1 MMRNF
6 LFSFSIA
13 LSPLALVAQPLTQ
26 KAENKLTTSGL
37 PTVSFGSGRTMIAMT
52 YAQAKLEYINVLKSI
67 EFLKKEVPHE
77 GVDFSN
83 STAFKEYANKASEA
97 IRRRIKT
104 LESDPTQIQEY
115 NSLNQAASLLGSM
128 TCLEDKRDG
137 NFVRQKDLDGQE
149 IVAYPLDSLRTNARY
164 GLVESYKEGFARIK
178 KDQVFGFLNVCGDEI
193 IPCQYETGDYF
204 NGGRALVKKVVWYF
218 VDGSNNESDA
228 LLNVMDAKAL
238 SQGISQVKLKD
249 GKSALINNKYDV
261 TRKPISALYD
271 EIKPFYGKEVF
282 KVKLGN
288 LYGLI
293 SLQGQVLISPN
304 LTFIE
309 PSGVSHLYKMGQN
322 GKIGLVDTSWKVKFE
337 PIYSNILDFD
347 ANGIAWAQ
355 INYGYSLLHS
365 KTYKSSSVYKPI
377 APFNKIGI
385 AQIVDEVGL
394 TGLINTNLDVIITP
408 RYASISEFNEYGLSA
423 ISKMDRK
430 YGFINTLGEEV
441 IKPMFDEVGKFNTFG
456 VVVVKEDFK
465 DYKNK
470 TYKISQIY
478 HKSGQAIITKFNDT
492 LGVNSNVNITY
503 DFVDTLMNKKYMIV
517 KKSLDNVYMGSH
529 LVETGSLRLVTPL
542 PFQELT
548 EFDESAITR
557 FKFNNLWGMMDT
569 TGKLVLQPTYR
580 EIRKP
585 GEGYYAAKEATED
598 KYGFIDK
605 RGKIQIPFEYADV
618 KTYKKGNCVV
628 KLKDKQSWGM
638 INKFNAK
645 VVPCFFK
652 TVNILDE
659 KIEMFDD
666 KQNKYVIDDKGD
678 CLENCQKF
686 EEIRRKANSGG
697 K

>member
-6 LFSFSIA
+6 LFSFSII
-13 LSPLALVAQPLTQ
+13 LSPLALIAQPL
-26 KAENKLTTSGL
+26 NKGGDNQLAVAGVS
-37 PTVSFGSGRTMIAMT
+37 TVTLASGRTVVAMT
-52 YAQAKLEYINVLKSI
+52 FAEAKLEYINAIKKLD
-67 EFLKKEVPHE
+67 FLKKEVPHD
-77 GVDFSN
+77 GVDFGN
-83 STAFKEYANKASEA
+83 PQAFKDYANRAGEA
-97 IRRRIKT
+97 IRRRIKE
-104 LESDPTQIQEY
+104 LESDPTQVHEY
-115 NSLNQAASLLGSM
+115 NNLNQVASMLNSM
-128 TCLEDKRDG
+128 SCLEDKKDG

-149 IVAYPLDSLRTNARY
+149 IVAFPLDSLRTNARY

-178 KDQVFGFLNVCGDEI
+178 KDQVIGFLNVCGDEI

-228 LLNVMDAKAL
+228 LFNIVDAKAL
-238 SQGISQVKLKD
+238 TQGISQVKFKD

-261 TRKPISALYD
+261 TKKPISGLYD
-271 EIKPFYGKEVF
+271 EIRPFFGKEVF

-293 SLQGQVLISPN
+293 SLQGQVLVSPN

-309 PSGVSHLYKMGQN
+309 PSGVSHLYRMGQN
-322 GKIGLVDTSWKVKFE
+322 GKIGLIDTLWKVKFD
-337 PIYSNILDFD
+337 PMYSQILDFD

-355 INYGYSLLHS
+355 TEGGISLLHS
-365 KTYKSSSVYKPI
+365 KSYKTSKVYKSV
-377 APFNKIGI
+377 APFNKMGI
-385 AQIVDEVGL
+385 AQMMDANNL
-394 TGLINTNLDVIITP
+394 NGLINTNLDVIIDP
-408 RYASISEFNEYGLSA
+408 RYASISDFNEYNLSA
-423 ISKMDRK
+423 VSGSDKK
-430 YGFINTLGEEV
+430 YGFINTKGEEI
-441 IKPMFDEVGKFNTFG
+441 IKPLFDEVGKFNAFG
-456 VVVVKEDFK
+456 VVVVKEDYK
-465 DYKNK
+465 DFKNK
-470 TYKISQIY
+470 TYKVAQIY
-478 HKSGQAIITKFNDT
+478 NKFGQAVITKVNDT
-492 LGVNSNVNITY
+492 LGINANVNIMY
-503 DFVDTLMNKKYMIV
+503 EFVDTLMNKKYVVV
-517 KKSLDNVYMGSH
+517 KKTLDNVYVGSH
-529 LVETGSLRLVTPL
+529 LIEIGSYRLVTPL
-542 PFQELT
+542 PYQEIT
-548 EFDESAITR
+548 EFDDAAIMR
-557 FKFNNLWGMMDT
+557 YKFSNLWGMMDT
-569 TGKLVLQPTYR
+569 TGKVILQPTYL

-585 GEGYYAAKEATED
+585 GEGYYAVKEAAEE

-652 TVNILDE
+652 TVNILED

-678 CLENCQKF
+678 CLENCTKF
-686 EEIRRKANSGG
+686 EDIRRKANSGG